1 MSGDTAWLAA
11 WGYGLIGVDLTD
23 PAAPVETG
31 NVPFKFAAVLD
42 VAGQYAYVAKWTNGG
57 LFGVADISD
66 PAAPALVWQGGLA
79 NQPYALEVDGSH
91 VYMAESSESGHA
103 DRGGLRLYHIANP
116 PAQGEVS
123 PPHDIGR
130 AHCREREGQYA
141 LISVV

>member
-66 PAAPALVWQGGLA
+66 PAAPALVWQGGLSRSEEHTSEL
-79 NQPYALEVDGSH
+79 QSLMRISYAVFCLKKKKQKQCYYETTS
-91 VYMAESSESGHA
+91 
-103 DRGGLRLYHIANP
+103 
-116 PAQGEVS
+116 
-123 PPHDIGR
+123 
-130 AHCREREGQYA
+130 
-141 LISVV
+141 

>member
-79 NQPYALEVDGSH
+79 NQPYALEVDR
-91 VYMAESSESGHA
+91 SEEHTSELQSLM
-103 DRGGLRLYHIANP
+103 RN
-116 PAQGEVS
+116 S
-123 PPHDIGR
+123 
-130 AHCREREGQYA
+130 YA
-141 LISVV
+141 VFCLNKKTAKTQEP